1 MNYGLTT
8 ERRPALLR
16 SAGGDLRAVLSDRYA
31 ALDDPDLIDIVGTQL
46 KHMGYQDDVMV
57 RSISTG
63 TTTVMRL
70 TVPGDGTAVRKGDI
84 IEYGLDIANSE
95 LGLRSVQVTPITY
108 RLVCTNGMRAWQSDA
123 SFRTRHVGDTKRIRR
138 MLNSGCR

>member
-46 KHMGYQDDVMV
+46 
-57 RSISTG
+57 
-63 TTTVMRL
+63 
-70 TVPGDGTAVRKGDI
+70 
-84 IEYGLDIANSE
+84 
-95 LGLRSVQVTPITY
+95 
-108 RLVCTNGMRAWQSDA
+108 
-123 SFRTRHVGDTKRIRR
+123 
-138 MLNSGCR
+138 